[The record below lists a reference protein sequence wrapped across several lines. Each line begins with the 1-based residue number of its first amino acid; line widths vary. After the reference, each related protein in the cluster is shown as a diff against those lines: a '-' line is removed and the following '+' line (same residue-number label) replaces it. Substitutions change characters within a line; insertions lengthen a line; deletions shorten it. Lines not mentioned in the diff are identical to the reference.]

1 MLMMRAKLIPVL
13 IGAMV
18 IISAA
23 QTPSEEKSGNDVTVI
38 SFEWKY
44 AGYKRAESVEGYDP
58 FFNRDD
64 PSAYKVARMN
74 IYVFKYMA
82 KVTLKNTGAKT
93 IKAISWEYVFADP
106 ESGKEIKRFKIQS
119 EQQILPGA
127 AETLG
132 KSIGLSP
139 KEDTRSLTSGKQSVL
154 ITRIEYT
161 DGSTWR
167 HQ

>member
-13 IGAMV
+13 IGALA

-23 QTPSEEKSGNDVTVI
+23 QTPSDNKSPNDVTVV

-44 AGYKRAESVEGYDP
+44 SGYKRAESMEENNPLPTGGV
-58 FFNRDD
+58 
-64 PSAYKVARMN
+64 PSSYKAERT
-74 IYVFKYMA
+74 ISYVFKYMTKA
-82 KVTLKNTGAKT
+82 TLKNRGAKT

-119 EQQILPGA
+119 AQQIQPGA
-127 AETLG
+127 TETLT
-132 KSIGLSP
+132 KEIGLSP
-139 KEDTRSLTSGKQSVL
+139 KENTRSLNSGRQSVT

-161 DGSTWR
+161 DGSVWR
-167 HQ
+167 R